1 MMDHLR
7 RSAAPISDRVWKA
20 LDEAIAQAARHVL
33 SARRVATFDGPKGWD
48 HTAVR
53 LGTMMPCATREGAAV
68 VCVPEVV
75 LLHEVRADFSIPW
88 AAIEVFERGAP
99 ALETKPAEIAAR
111 EVALAEDRMVLYG
124 DPAGDGFLS
133 HRDSPRVSV
142 QDWNK
147 PGQLVADLLK
157 AVEALDGLGISGP
170 YEAILAPARYYAYL
184 QAVDDGG
191 YPVARQ
197 LKEFISAVH
206 RSIVVKDAGALFSTR
221 GDDFV
226 LTVGGDLA
234 AGYLEHDRDA
244 VRLFCTE
251 TVAPQAVT
259 PDAVCLLEA

>member
-1 MMDHLR
+1 MIDHLR
-7 RSAAPISDRVWKA
+7 RSAAPISERVWKS

-33 SARRVATFDGPKGWD
+33 AGRRVATFDGPKGWD

-53 LGTMMPCATREGAAV
+53 LGTMTPCATREGAAV

-75 LLHEVRADFSIPW
+75 LLHEIRADFSIPW
-88 AAIEVFERGAP
+88 SAIEVFERGAP

-111 EVALAEDRMVLYG
+111 EVALAEDRVVLYG
-124 DPAGDGFLS
+124 DPAGDGFFS
-133 HRDSPRVSV
+133 SKESPRVAV
-142 QDWNK
+142 RDWSK

-170 YEAILAPARYYAYL
+170 YEAVLAPARYYAYL

-191 YPVARQ
+191 YPAARQ
-197 LKEFISAVH
+197 LKEFISGVH
-206 RSIVVKDAGALFSTR
+206 RSVVVRDAGALVSTR
-221 GDDFV
+221 GHDFV

-234 AGYLEHDRDA
+234 AGYREHDRDA

-251 TVAPQAVT
+251 TVAPQVVA
-259 PDAVCLLEA
+259 PEAVCLLDA

>member
-7 RSAAPISDRVWKA
+7 RGAAPMSDRVWKA

-33 SARRVATFDGPKGWD
+33 SGRRVATFDGPKGWD

-53 LGTMMPCATREGAAV
+53 LGTMTPCRSREGAAV

-75 LLHEVRADFSIPW
+75 LLHEIRADFSVPW
-88 AAIEVFERGAP
+88 TAIEVFDRGAP
-99 ALETKPAEIAAR
+99 ALETKPAELAAR
-111 EVALAEDRMVLYG
+111 EVALAEDRVVLYG

-133 HRDSPRVSV
+133 AKDSPRVAA
-142 QDWNK
+142 QDWGK

-170 YEAILAPARYYAYL
+170 YEAVLAPARYYAYL

-206 RSIVVKDAGALFSTR
+206 RSVVVKDAGALFSTR
-221 GDDFV
+221 GGDFV

-234 AGYLEHDRDA
+234 AGYRQHDRDA
-244 VRLFCTE
+244 IHLFCTE
-251 TVAPQAVT
+251 TVAPQTVS
-259 PDAVCLLEA
+259 PEAVCLVEA

>member
-7 RSAAPISDRVWKA
+7 RTSAPISERVWHA

-33 SARRVATFDGPKGWD
+33 AGRRVATFDGPKGWD

-53 LGTMMPCATREGAAV
+53 LGTMIPCRSQEGTAV

-75 LLHEVRADFSIPW
+75 LLNEVRADFSIPW
-88 AAIEVFERGAP
+88 STIEVFERGAP
-99 ALETKPAEIAAR
+99 ALETKPAEVAAR
-111 EVALAEDRMVLYG
+111 EVSIAEDRVVFYG

-133 HRDSPRVSV
+133 HKETPRVRA

-170 YEAILAPARYYAYL
+170 YEAVLAPARYYAYL

-191 YPVARQ
+191 YPAARQ

-206 RSIVVKDAGALFSTR
+206 RSVVIKDAGALFSTR
-221 GDDFV
+221 GGDFV

-234 AGYLEHDRDA
+234 AGYRQHDRDA
-244 VRLFCTE
+244 VHLFCTE
-251 TVAPQAVT
+251 TIAPQAVT
-259 PDAVCLLEA
+259 PEAVCVMEG